1 MKVILT
7 ASVDNLGRAGEVVSV
22 ANGYARNFLFPRRL
36 AVEATP
42 GNMKVVSQRRR
53 RFEAAE
59 LKRKEEAEAL
69 VQTLSELVISVRKKA
84 GEKGVL
90 YGAVTTAEIAEE
102 LASKGIEIDKRKIV
116 VESPIKEVGE
126 FEIPVRIHPE
136 VSAVLK
142 IQVEGE

>member
-53 RFEAAE
+53 RFEAVE
-59 LKRKEEAEAL
+59 LKRKEEAEELA
-69 VQTLSELVISVRKKA
+69 QTLAELVVSVKKKA

-90 YGAVTTAEIAEE
+90 YGAVTPAEIADE
-102 LASKGIEIDKRKIV
+102 LASRGIEIDKRKIA
-116 VESPIKEVGE
+116 VEAPIKEVGE

-136 VSAVLK
+136 VSAIVK